1 MGTYYN
7 DVKDVTGFT
16 KKSLSDEICKV
27 FGLGLAALVQTGE
40 DSDLDKARHGCVL
53 EVFAHMVTYS
63 FPNLDELKSMGPLQ
77 TYVKLSLESRK

>member
-16 KKSLSDEICKV
+16 EESLSDETCKV
-27 FGLGLAALVQTGE
+27 FWFGLAALVQTGE
-40 DSDLDKARHGCVL
+40 DSDLDKARRGCVW
-53 EVFAHMVTYS
+53 EVFAHMVAYS

-77 TYVKLSLESRK
+77 TYVKLLLENRK